1 MQDAI
6 DESHGLKFI
15 SKFNLVLFS
24 LIGTIGIF
32 MGLFY
37 SFYFKIIKPENNL
50 FIWNLISIIVG
61 ISSLIYLYWY
71 TGQNEKK

>member
-1 MQDAI
+1 MPDAI
-6 DESHGLKFI
+6 DEEHGLKFI
-15 SKFNLVLFS
+15 SKLNLVLFS
-24 LIGTIGIF
+24 LIGVIGIF

-50 FIWNLISIIVG
+50 FILNLISFVIG
-61 ISSLIYLYWY
+61 LLSLIYLYWY